1 MTSIPYGLRDVKVA
15 TIDPLTG
22 TKGTMVDLPNSQTL
36 DFSESEEFSE
46 LRGDDKVVAKRGSG
60 ATIEWSLESGGI
72 SLAALVVINGGVLTT
87 SGTGP
92 TVKNTYK
99 KKVTDA
105 RPYFWAEGQAMS
117 DSGGDF
123 HVVLEKCKA
132 DGSVEG
138 TLADGEFWITKC
150 DGTGIANNLDDL
162 YSFVENATAIGI
174 VQPT

>member
-1 MTSIPYGLRDVKVA
+1 MASIPYGLRDVKVA
-15 TIDPLTG
+15 TIDPITG
-22 TKGTMVDLPNSQTL
+22 AKGTMVDLPNSQTL
-36 DFSESEEFSE
+36 DFSESEEFTE

-60 ATIEWSLESGGI
+60 PTIEWSLESGGI
-72 SLAALVVINGGVLTT
+72 SLPALVVINGGTLTT

-99 KKVTDA
+99 KKATDA

-123 HVVLEKCKA
+123 HVILEKCKA

-150 DGTGIANNLDDL
+150 DGSGIATNLDDL
-162 YSFVENATAIGI
+162 YSFVENVTTAAIA
-174 VQPT
+174 QPT